1 LDRPQTLRSILT
13 NNTQTKLQG
22 KLLPTA
28 KQNAPNV
35 HWLDTATSCSVQPTI
50 SNAIFADDLVTFR
63 DAAVRPSWSDVAQ
76 RPALTGTGAGKLAH

>member
-1 LDRPQTLRSILT
+1 LRSILP

-35 HWLDTATSCSVQPTI
+35 DWIDTATSCSVQPTI
-50 SNAIFADDLVTFR
+50 NNAIFADDLAIFR
-63 DAAVRPSWSDVAQ
+63 DAAVRPSWSDIAQ
-76 RPALTGTGAGKLAH
+76 RPAPTGMGAGKLAH